1 MYINDTFLLIQLISA
16 KNVLLH
22 GGTKK
27 PALNMNT
34 G

>member
-27 PALNMNT
+27 HV
-34 G
+34 